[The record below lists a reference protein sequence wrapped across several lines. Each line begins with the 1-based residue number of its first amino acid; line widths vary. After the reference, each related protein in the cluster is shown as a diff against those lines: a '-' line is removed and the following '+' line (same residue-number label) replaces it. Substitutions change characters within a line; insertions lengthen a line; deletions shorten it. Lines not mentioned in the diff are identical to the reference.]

1 MKGHEQS
8 MCLKSQC
15 NPATETINL
24 DGGEAFA
31 KTPKLELVSM
41 LLTGRRKNEFNLNAD
56 VSVDCGGVVTPVR
69 DEAKDWEQLIKSG
82 RLGYLALLRNLR
94 TILTSVPHLINEV
107 VDRLT
112 DERLTR
118 RSRVRPSCFLPA
130 VQALEKDP
138 PYGALRVLAAL
149 SDAVDLS
156 QAHEPRVSGSRPL
169 LRMDSGKQVL
179 VGSITLV

>member
-1 MKGHEQS
+1 MW
-8 MCLKSQC
+8 LNSQR
-15 NPATETINL
+15 NPTTETISFA
-24 DGGEAFA
+24 GGEALA
-31 KTPKLELVSM
+31 KTLRLDFVGMPLIRR
-41 LLTGRRKNEFNLNAD
+41 LTVRAEFE
-56 VSVDCGGVVTPVR
+56 DCQAR
-69 DEAKDWEQLIKSG
+69 DWEQLIKTG
-82 RLGYLALLRNLR
+82 RLGYFALLRDLR
-94 TILTSVPHLINEV
+94 TVLTSVPHLINEV
-107 VDRLT
+107 VDMLT
-112 DERLTR
+112 DERLIR

-179 VGSITLV
+179 VGSIALV